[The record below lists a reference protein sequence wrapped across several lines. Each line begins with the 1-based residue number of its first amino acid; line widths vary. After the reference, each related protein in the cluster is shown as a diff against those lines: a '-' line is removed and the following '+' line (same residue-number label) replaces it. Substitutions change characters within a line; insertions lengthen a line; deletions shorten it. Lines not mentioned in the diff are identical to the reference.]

1 MDSTITRDEVIRIA
15 SDYFKLTRG
24 LLVTDNYYKERF
36 FVLFVSTYFFSAY
49 SVFLSAATERSAWT
63 IFIARLLFFAGIALT
78 LYIVH
83 MLFWYDKIYSDL
95 ASVKYHKGVAPQLR
109 KDDILIFAIGEHDKN
124 NLLKAVDDV
133 LFRRPFM
140 QNFSGKFTALL
151 LTILILPIL
160 YAEFISL
167 TFDTSIFFW
176 VSSLFAALGFFIV
189 VMSFA
194 IRTCSWVIR
203 DNTVTH
209 LFIPLYVLRDDL
221 TDLLRKK
228 AFTRISR

>member
-1 MDSTITRDEVIRIA
+1 MDSTITSDDAIRIA

-24 LLVTDNYYKERF
+24 LLVTGNYYKERF
-36 FVLFVSTYFFSAY
+36 FVLLVSSYFFFAY
-49 SVFLSAATERSAWT
+49 SVFLSAAIERSAWI
-63 IFIARLLFFAGIALT
+63 IFIARLLFLVGIALT
-78 LYIVH
+78 LYIIH
-83 MLFWYDKIYSDL
+83 MLLWYDKIYSDL
-95 ASVKYHKGVAPQLR
+95 ASRKYNKCVTTPLGR
-109 KDDILIFAIGEHDKN
+109 YDILICAIGEHDEN
-124 NLLKAVDDV
+124 DLLKAVDDV

-140 QNFSGKFTALL
+140 QNFSGKLTVLL

-167 TFDTSIFFW
+167 TFDASIFYW
-176 VSSLFAALGFFIV
+176 VSSLIAALGFFIV

-194 IRTCSWVIR
+194 IRACSWVIC

-209 LFIPLYVLRDDL
+209 LFVPLYVLRDDL

-228 AFTRISR
+228 AFTKITH